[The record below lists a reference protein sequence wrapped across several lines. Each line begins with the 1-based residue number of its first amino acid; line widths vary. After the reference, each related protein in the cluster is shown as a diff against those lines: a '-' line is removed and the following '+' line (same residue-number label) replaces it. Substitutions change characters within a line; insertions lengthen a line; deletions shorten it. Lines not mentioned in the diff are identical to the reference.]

1 MKFLRGQKYG
11 LIWELSENTKESRVP
26 KRFSKAADG
35 GQISTLTITRKLN
48 VAAPRYSLLSQTTAE
63 VYPGPMV
70 HMEGLQIQ
78 NLVEFKSFG
87 GNRPIIKI
95 I

>member
-11 LIWELSENTKESRVP
+11 LIWELSENTKGSRVF

-35 GQISTLTITRKLN
+35 GQISTLTTARKLN
-48 VAAPRYSLLSQTTAE
+48 RSCRSLGSI
-63 VYPGPMV
+63 V

-78 NLVEFKSFG
+78 NFISEFKSFG
-87 GNRPIIKI
+87 GNKPTIKI
-95 I
+95 M